1 MINIIGDGGDTSN
14 TMDTGCMR
22 YGGKVQTL
30 RRILFRVTSM
40 TLMLVEDRDRQYV
53 WIRKLFTNEST
64 EENEQILEF
73 AIRFMSLTA
82 LTMSALSSRL

>member
-1 MINIIGDGGDTSN
+1 
-14 TMDTGCMR
+14 
-22 YGGKVQTL
+22 
-30 RRILFRVTSM
+30 M

-64 EENEQILEF
+64 EENEQIVEF
-73 AIRFMSLTA
+73 TIRFMSLTA